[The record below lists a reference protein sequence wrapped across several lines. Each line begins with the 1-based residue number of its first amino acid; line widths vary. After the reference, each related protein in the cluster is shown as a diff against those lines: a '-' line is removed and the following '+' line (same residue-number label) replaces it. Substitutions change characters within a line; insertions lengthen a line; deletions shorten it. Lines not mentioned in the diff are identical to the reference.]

1 MSDPEIEQIRV
12 FHAHIYYD
20 PVRTREDAAR
30 VREELDARFDVR
42 LGRWHDVEVGP
53 HTQAMYQVVFTPEQF
68 GEIVQWL
75 ILNRRG
81 LDVLVHP
88 DTGWPRR
95 NHVEHGIWLG
105 RQLPIKADRLGE
117 RDSG

>member
-1 MSDPEIEQIRV
+1 MSENQHIRE
-12 FHAHIYYD
+12 FHAHVYYD
-20 PVRTREDAAR
+20 PATTRDLAALL
-30 VREELDARFDVR
+30 REELAARFDVR

-53 HTQAMYQVVFTPEQF
+53 HTQAMYQVVFQPEQF
-68 GEIVQWL
+68 GELVQWL

-105 RQLPIKADRLGE
+105 TPLRIKADRL
-117 RDSG
+117 RDRDDD